1 MGIGLVD
8 GGIDVID
15 ADGGVLVDVFGIAD
29 AACNDV
35 DVSALEADV
44 LMLMLVF
51 FMVILMLLV
60 QMLMVYV
67 LVTKELLI
75 WSSKSGTVSRIGF
88 RFEEQIFCS
97 RVGEL
102 L

>member
-1 MGIGLVD
+1 
-8 GGIDVID
+8 
-15 ADGGVLVDVFGIAD
+15 
-29 AACNDV
+29 
-35 DVSALEADV
+35 
-44 LMLMLVF
+44 MLMLVF

-60 QMLMVYV
+60 QMLMVVVYV